1 MTACYLSIA
10 AILGTFLR
18 IAMAQLFGDECAN
31 PGTVGWLA
39 ASSPLCVTKDGESE
53 REGGIVFA
61 DLPANLL
68 GSFFMG
74 MMQGGMDLDL
84 PVYAAV
90 GWVPPGNFFQKW
102 DIIHTAIKTG
112 FCGSLTTFSSW
123 NSEMVVM
130 IFGTGDVSKT
140 SQVVSA
146 FFGYVIGM
154 ETALGSF
161 VLGKTIAIFLHRWQS
176 PKDAEEMD
184 STVSKKEQGVYINH
198 YIPEFERRYL
208 PELEVQHEYETV
220 TGIEY
225 LDRWRD
231 STREARRVGN
241 ELLPTL
247 CEIENAMLIKEKPF
261 SMEAEQTALDARWD
275 LDALA
280 EWIKCNPR
288 PVPPPECPS
297 NISIMFT
304 VTVSS
309 AIFLFVAALLIFGLV
324 TVNGDTAYQ
333 NTYRTMIYSACFAPF
348 GAVLRWKLSDLN
360 GKIRELP
367 WIPAGTL
374 VCNVAGSVIS
384 IMTIAF
390 ELKMVPNGFWKD
402 GTLRA
407 VRVGFSGC
415 LTTVSTFVSEVNKL
429 MKSKP
434 KHYRAYMYI
443 FLSLGTAGFLASAVY
458 ALIVYL

>member
-1 MTACYLSIA
+1 MAGFLC
-10 AILGTFLR
+10 ILILTLYFTLPFTFTPT
-18 IAMAQLFGDECAN
+18 Q
-31 PGTVGWLA
+31 
-39 ASSPLCVTKDGESE
+39 
-53 REGGIVFA
+53 

-68 GSFFMG
+68 GSFLMG

-84 PVYAAV
+84 PVYVPV

-130 IFGTGDVSKT
+130 TFGTGDISKT

-146 FFGYVIGM
+146 FFGYIIGM

-184 STVSKKEQGVYINH
+184 SFVTKKEQGVYINH

-208 PELEVQHEYETV
+208 PELDVKHEYETV

-231 STREARRVGN
+231 STRESRRVGN
-241 ELLPTL
+241 ELLPAL
-247 CEIENAMLIKEKPF
+247 CEIENAMLINEKPF
-261 SMEAEQTALDARWD
+261 SKQAEETAIEANWD
-275 LDALA
+275 LQALA
-280 EWIKCNPR
+280 EWVKCNPR
-288 PVPPPECPS
+288 PVPPPACPS
-297 NISIMFT
+297 KTSVFFT

-309 AIFLFVAALLIFGLV
+309 LIFGAVALALILGLIFV
-324 TVNGDTAYQ
+324 DGDTAYQ

-348 GAVLRWKLSDLN
+348 GALLRWNLSALN
-360 GKIRELP
+360 GEIRNFP

-374 VCNVAGSVIS
+374 LCNVTGSVIS
-384 IMTIAF
+384 IITIAV
-390 ELKMVPNGFWKD
+390 ELNTGPTGFWLD

-407 VRVGFSGC
+407 IRVGFSGC
-415 LTTVSTFVSEVNKL
+415 LTTVSTFVSEVSKL
-429 MKSKP
+429 MQSKP
-434 KHYRAYMYI
+434 KHYRAYLYI
-443 FLSLGTAGFLASAVY
+443 LMSLGTSGILACIVY
-458 ALIVYL
+458 ALIVYGW